1 MAINIEELD
10 CDVLVWVQVVD
21 WNYLSRNRE

>member
-1 MAINIEELD
+1 MAIDIKELD
-10 CDVLVWVQVVD
+10 CDVLVWIQVVD

>member
-1 MAINIEELD
+1 MAIDVEEFD
-10 CDVLVWVQVVD
+10 CGILVWILVVD